1 VSLFFIVA
9 ECRYTDCHHA
19 ECYAEYHV
27 IIVMLNVIMLNF
39 IMLNVIMVI
48 VVAPFIKLSSVIG
61 IGLNGRVFGV
71 ETRKGS
77 KHFVSLFR

>member
-1 VSLFFIVA
+1 
-9 ECRYTDCHHA
+9 
-19 ECYAEYHV
+19 
-27 IIVMLNVIMLNF
+27 MLNVIMLNF
-39 IMLNVIMVI
+39 IMLNFIMLNVIMLNVIMLNVIMLTVIMVI
-48 VVAPFIKLSSVIG
+48 VVAPFIKLSSVFG